1 MKRILIAENDLSFA
15 ESMADVLEK
24 EGFRALVSANE
35 SEAMEIVRDDRID
48 LVLLDV
54 ELPGAGGY
62 SMCIRLKNTLS
73 LGKIPVILIS
83 SVATE
88 EIFEKHRMFKD
99 RADEYFLKPFK
110 PVDILPAVKRLLGGA
125 NARVDVEENKSTE
138 VKEEDI
144 IEEKE
149 IV

>member
-1 MKRILIAENDLSFA
+1 MKRILIAENDISFA
-15 ESMADVLEK
+15 ESIVDVLEK

-35 SEAMEIVRDDRID
+35 SEAMEIVKDDRID
-48 LVLLDV
+48 LVILDA

-73 LGKIPVILIS
+73 LGNIPVILIS
-83 SVATE
+83 SEATAE
-88 EIFEKHRMFKD
+88 VFQKHRMFKD

-110 PVDILPAVKRLLGGA
+110 PVDLIPVVKRLLVAGDGG
-125 NARVDVEENKSTE
+125 RVVDENGGQE
-138 VKEEDI
+138 VSEDDI
-144 IEEKE
+144 IEEKD